1 MHCTPS
7 SVSLAQGIGPSLGLV
22 LATKLGY
29 DASLKAAQTI
39 EVATRM
45 RYLVPVMYLGSYI
58 VMIIA
63 YGVVFN
69 LDKKTLAQM
78 ESDLKERP
86 GKERK
91 VKDLIIRGIEEQ
103 GNF

>member
-1 MHCTPS
+1 MNHS
-7 SVSLAQGIGPSLGLV
+7 GLSG
-22 LATKLGY
+22 LPEASPFREGGRAKH

-58 VMIIA
+58 MMIIA

-78 ESDLKERP
+78 ESDLKERRA
-86 GKERK
+86 KNEK
-91 VKDLIIRGIEEQ
+91 
-103 GNF
+103 